1 VRFCRKYNVRACLNG
16 HRHLSYQLRLPNG
29 TVLMAA
35 PSSTIGDELA
45 HDPRP
50 QFDRYDIAP
59 FAHDP
64 TVGIYRRVV
73 RLAPLV

>member
-1 VRFCRKYNVRACLNG
+1 
-16 HRHLSYQLRLPNG
+16 
-29 TVLMAA
+29 LMAA

-50 QFDRYDIAP
+50 QFDRYDIAAAP
-59 FAHDP
+59 SHP

-73 RLAPLV
+73 RLAPLPDRA